1 MDILLILLSIAAVP
15 VILFIGVAITIT
27 LGDRHFVQ
35 NHYEWLEVLSYPEWC
50 SIRRIRKRM
59 ATQKKTK
66 RSFMGIVL
74 LDLNVLKK
82 EGLVEFRW
90 NESKTKSHRPR
101 AEYRL
106 THSGMDAKERDTTQ
120 FH

>member
-1 MDILLILLSIAAVP
+1 MGVLLIMLSIVAVP
-15 VILFIGVAITIT
+15 VIIIIGIAITIT
-27 LGDRHFVQ
+27 LSDRHFVQ
-35 NHYEWLEVLSYPEWC
+35 NSYEWLQVLSYPEWR
-50 SIRRIRKRM
+50 STRRIRKRM
-59 ATQKKTK
+59 ATLKKAK

-74 LDLNVLKK
+74 VDLNELKK
-82 EGLVEFRW
+82 EGLIEFRW